1 MPRTTNR
8 LWIGIIVL
16 VIGFCYLSF
25 VKPSLV
31 ATICIIG
38 FLTVS
43 ACAVVG
49 DLKRW
54 FALHSCPHC
63 KGKIE
68 AIDNR
73 HMTILSTQAI
83 DDIEYCPHC
92 KKRLKE

>member
-16 VIGFCYLSF
+16 PIGICYLYNVNEAILGF
-25 VKPSLV
+25 V
-31 ATICIIG
+31 IIG
-38 FLTVS
+38 GIV
-43 ACAVVG
+43 AYKVWVEVK
-49 DLKRW
+49 DIKQW

-73 HMTILSTQAI
+73 HQTILSTQAI